1 MTMNPGSQSGSKTAG
16 GQHSGETAEEKPL
29 KPEEVPQVVLKTVER
44 EALGVRIAGYALG
57 TYQSKPIYIA
67 HTLLRGSAHRLSKD
81 FLVDEKG
88 NVVELREEVDLP
100 ALPPRLRDGII
111 KQAGGAKIDRVDA
124 ITRNDVL
131 AWYVVKLSKEGKQ
144 SEIRVNSSGDLINPP
159 APSPATH

>member
-29 KPEEVPQVVLKTVER
+29 KPEEVPQPVLKTIER
-44 EALGVRIAGYALG
+44 EALGVRLAGYALG

-67 HTLLRGSAHRLSKD
+67 HTLLKSGTHMLSRD

-88 NVVELREEVDLP
+88 NVLELREEVDLP
-100 ALPPRLRDGII
+100 ALPPRLRDSII
-111 KQAGGAKIDRVDA
+111 KHAGGAKVDRVVG
-124 ITRNDVL
+124 ITRDGVL
-131 AWYVVKLSKEGKQ
+131 AWYVVKLSREGKQ